1 MPRKTRIPANPAEI
15 ALRLAAQPTL
25 WRPLVEFDLD
35 ARYYT
40 RLAAQPDFEA
50 WLLTWLPGQATEW
63 HDHGG
68 SAGAFL
74 TLQGTLTEERAELR
88 AGGNPRVIPTARELA
103 AGTLR
108 TFGAR
113 HIHRVSNSSA
123 EAAVSLHVYA
133 PELHEMNHFRR
144 DGELLWLVD
153 SKLAGVNW

>member
-1 MPRKTRIPANPAEI
+1 
-15 ALRLAAQPTL
+15 L
-25 WRPLVEFDLD
+25 WRPLVEYDTT

-40 RLAAQPDFEA
+40 RLAAEPNFEA

-68 SAGAFL
+68 SAGAFV
-74 TLQGTLTEERAELR
+74 TLQGALTEEHGEVRSN
-88 AGGNPRVIPTARELA
+88 GVPRVVPGARQFP
-103 AGTLR
+103 AGALR

-113 HIHRVSNSSA
+113 HIHHVSNCGL
-123 EAAVSLHVYA
+123 EPAVSLHVYA

-144 DGELLWLVD
+144 EADLLWLVD